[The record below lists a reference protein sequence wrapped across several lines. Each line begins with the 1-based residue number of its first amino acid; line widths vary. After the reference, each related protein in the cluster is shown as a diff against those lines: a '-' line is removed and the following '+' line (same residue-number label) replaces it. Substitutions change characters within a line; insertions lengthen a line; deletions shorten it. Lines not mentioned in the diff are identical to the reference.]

1 MPSTNASTKVAWCN
15 DLVSFKDLANE
26 LKITRF
32 QLARIRDEKL
42 ADDEH
47 GILDGK
53 HWFTRAGAEKVR
65 LAVAVPLAVPKRIR
79 VRAIKAAPN
88 PHWIYCIPEV
98 GLGDKVLVAVKPSW
112 CDRLV
117 GKLINVD
124 VIEDANGGKSYRHE
138 ALGGR

>member
-1 MPSTNASTKVAWCN
+1 MHSTN
-15 DLVSFKDLANE
+15 LVSFKDLADE

-32 QLARIRDEKL
+32 ELARIRDEKL
-42 ADDEH
+42 APDEH
-47 GILDGK
+47 ATIDGK
-53 HWFTRAGAEKVR
+53 KWFTRAGADKVR
-65 LAVAVPLAVPKRIR
+65 LALAVPLAVPKRIR

-88 PHWIYCIPEV
+88 PHWIYCIPET
-98 GLGDKVLVAVKPSW
+98 GLGEKVLVAVKPSW

-124 VIEDANGGKSYRHE
+124 VIEDASGGKSYRHE

>member
-1 MPSTNASTKVAWCN
+1 
-15 DLVSFKDLANE
+15 VSFKDLADE

-32 QLARIRDEKL
+32 ELARIRDEQL
-42 ADDEH
+42 APDEH
-47 GILDGK
+47 ATIDGK
-53 HWFTRAGAEKVR
+53 KWFTRAGADKVR
-65 LAVAVPLAVPKRIR
+65 LALAVPLAVPKRIR

-88 PHWIYCIPEV
+88 PHWIYCIPET
-98 GLGDKVLVAVKPSW
+98 GLGEKVLVAVKPSW

-124 VIEDANGGKSYRHE
+124 VIEDASGGKSYRHE

>member
-1 MPSTNASTKVAWCN
+1 
-15 DLVSFKDLANE
+15 VSFKDLADE

-32 QLARIRDEKL
+32 ELARIRDEKL
-42 ADDEH
+42 APDEH
-47 GILDGK
+47 ATIDGK
-53 HWFTRAGAEKVR
+53 KWVTRAGAHKVR
-65 LAVAVPLAVPKRIR
+65 LALAVPLAVPKRIR

-88 PHWIYCIPEV
+88 PHWIYCIPET
-98 GLGDKVLVAVKPSW
+98 GLGEKVLVAVKPSW

>member
-1 MPSTNASTKVAWCN
+1 MHSTN
-15 DLVSFKDLANE
+15 LVSFKDLADE

-32 QLARIRDEKL
+32 ELARIRDEKL
-42 ADDEH
+42 APNEH
-47 GILDGK
+47 ATIDGK
-53 HWFTRAGAEKVR
+53 KWFTRAGADKVR
-65 LAVAVPLAVPKRIR
+65 LALAVPLAVPKRIR

-88 PHWIYCIPEV
+88 PHWIYCIPET
-98 GLGDKVLVAVKPSW
+98 GLGEKVLVAVKPSW

>member
-1 MPSTNASTKVAWCN
+1 MHSTN
-15 DLVSFKDLANE
+15 LVSFKDLANE

-42 ADDEH
+42 APHEYQT
-47 GILDGK
+47 IEGK
-53 HWFTRAGAEKVR
+53 KWFTSAGAEKVR

-98 GLGDKVLVAVKPSW
+98 GLGDKILVAVKPSW
-112 CDRLV
+112 CDRLL

-124 VIEDANGGKSYRHE
+124 VIEDAQGGKSYRHE